1 MDNVTHTLVGAL
13 LGETVARRIPRSL
26 PLDTRRRLFVPTLA
40 IGSNLPDIDLLYT
53 TVGQGKLEYLL
64 HHRGHT
70 HTIIGA
76 IVLALGLWLLHECWW
91 RRRQHVPTPVERRA
105 LIASSMAGP
114 LLHLALDGTNS
125 YGVHPFWPFDNRW
138 RYGDAVFIVEP
149 LFWAASAPL
158 VFLLRSI
165 WSRAFV
171 ALALILG
178 LVLGVRT
185 QLVPAPLLGAFVAFS
200 AAMLYV
206 GHRWL
211 PKDAALVGM
220 LAWLAIT
227 AMFVSASV
235 VADSRLRALVATA
248 LPRERLLDAMH
259 TPMPMN
265 PVCWEVMLVHS
276 TDADAFTVRRAMLS
290 LAPSVIAAGQCP
302 SRGLDRPVS
311 APLRPVPLPD
321 DIELQWHGEL
331 TMSRAALRKLAAQ
344 RCEAQALLQFARIP
358 WFSESTDAV
367 RLGDLRYDREPEP
380 GFAEITL
387 EAGSSPRCAF
397 WGVPWIEPRR
407 DLLALPVNP

>member
-1 MDNVTHTLVGAL
+1 
-13 LGETVARRIPRSL
+13 
-26 PLDTRRRLFVPTLA
+26 TRRRLFVPTLA

-76 IVLALGLWLLHECWW
+76 IVLALGLWLLHEWWW

-105 LIASSMAGP
+105 LIAASMAGP

-200 AAMLYV
+200 AAM
-206 GHRWL
+206 
-211 PKDAALVGM
+211 
-220 LAWLAIT
+220 
-227 AMFVSASV
+227 
-235 VADSRLRALVATA
+235 
-248 LPRERLLDAMH
+248 
-259 TPMPMN
+259 
-265 PVCWEVMLVHS
+265 
-276 TDADAFTVRRAMLS
+276 
-290 LAPSVIAAGQCP
+290 
-302 SRGLDRPVS
+302 
-311 APLRPVPLPD
+311 
-321 DIELQWHGEL
+321 
-331 TMSRAALRKLAAQ
+331 
-344 RCEAQALLQFARIP
+344 
-358 WFSESTDAV
+358 
-367 RLGDLRYDREPEP
+367 
-380 GFAEITL
+380 
-387 EAGSSPRCAF
+387 
-397 WGVPWIEPRR
+397 
-407 DLLALPVNP
+407 